1 VTSVTARRQAPDPA
15 TDAEPVLRV
24 RNLRV
29 DFATPDG
36 AVPAVR
42 GIDLEVRPK
51 ETLAVLGESGSGKSV
66 SVRAVMGLAGPSAR
80 VQADEIRLD
89 GTDLL
94 TTSTEQLRRL
104 RGDRISIVFQDAL
117 SALNPVLS
125 VGDQIGE
132 LFRIHRGMRR
142 RAARAQ
148 AVDLLAAVGIPDP
161 ARRARNYP
169 HQFSGGM
176 RQRIVIAMAIALEP
190 TLLIADEPTTALDV
204 TVQAQILDLLARLR
218 DEMDLAMVL
227 ITHDLGV
234 ACEVADR
241 VAVMYHGRVVETGPT
256 GSVLARPAHPYTAA
270 LLESVPQTSTRD
282 QLRVIAGSP
291 PPPNTVLPGCSFA
304 PRCIWAIDRCTAERP
319 ELSATGSTVVR
330 AAACHRRE
338 EVLGG

>member
-1 VTSVTARRQAPDPA
+1 MTGVAAQPSAPDA
-15 TDAEPVLRV
+15 QINTAPVLRV

-29 DFATPDG
+29 EFASGDG
-36 AVPAVR
+36 PVPAVR
-42 GIDLEVRPK
+42 GIDLDVFPK

-66 SVRAVMGLAGPSAR
+66 SVRAVMGLAGPSAHIE
-80 VQADEIRLD
+80 ADEIRLD

-94 TTSTEQLRRL
+94 NASPEQLRRL

-125 VGDQIGE
+125 VGNQIGE

-148 AVDLLAAVGIPDP
+148 AIDLLAAVGIPDP
-161 ARRARNYP
+161 ARRARSYP

-190 TLLIADEPTTALDV
+190 ALLIADEPTTALDV
-204 TVQAQILDLLARLR
+204 TVQSQILDLLARLR
-218 DEMDLAMVL
+218 AEMDLAMVL

-241 VAVMYHGRVVETGPT
+241 VAVMYHGRVVETGST
-256 GSVLARPAHPYTAA
+256 SAVLARPAHPYTAA
-270 LLESVPQTSTRD
+270 LLESVPQSSTRD
-282 QLRVIAGSP
+282 QLRVISGSP
-291 PPPNTVLPGCSFA
+291 PPPNAVLPGCSFA
-304 PRCIWAIDRCTAERP
+304 PRCTWAIDRCTAERP
-319 ELSATGSTVVR
+319 ELIPTRTSPGR
-330 AAACHRRE
+330 AAACHRIK